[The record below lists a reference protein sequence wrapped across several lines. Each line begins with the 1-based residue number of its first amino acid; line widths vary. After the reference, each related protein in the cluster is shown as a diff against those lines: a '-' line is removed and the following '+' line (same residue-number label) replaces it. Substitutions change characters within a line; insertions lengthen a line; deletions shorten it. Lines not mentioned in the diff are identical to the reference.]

1 MVESQWAAEVIL
13 LLISPLIRNV
23 NNCRK
28 ILIVGI
34 CQGRLFHMLLHAIL
48 VYPRV
53 FCTREVVTIS
63 MKDPTTSIKIVVL
76 LVTTEVIEVSETDSV
91 KMYLST

>member
-13 LLISPLIRNV
+13 RQISPLTRNV
-23 NNCRK
+23 SNFRM
-28 ILIVGI
+28 ILMMGI
-34 CQGRLFHMLLHAIL
+34 CQGRVFHMLLRAKL
-48 VYPRV
+48 VDPRV
-53 FCTREVVTIS
+53 FRTREIVTVW
-63 MKDPTTSIKIVVL
+63 MKDPTTSIKIVVV